1 MSSNGSRS
9 ECYFF
14 TRIAL
19 QLYWTDPEAEMATKA
34 NTPALVAVETST
46 APKTVSVNRPL
57 GTLASLV
64 VADILAFM
72 TSLVMA
78 SAVRDVLVSNPA
90 RPITGTLLP
99 ALLVTLATFTVAGL
113 YPGVCINPVEELRR
127 SSLSLALSF
136 AAIWSATF
144 VLHDL
149 SSSRLVY
156 GLAFLLSATLIPI
169 FRAAVRR
176 MFCRSSWWGSQ
187 VAIIGLGNSGYML
200 LNTLINNPQIGLKPF
215 AVLDDDESRYENVD
229 PRLLRGPLSRCL
241 EITVEH
247 KISYGIICMP
257 SLSRDEMLRL
267 IDLYGACFSHVLII
281 PNLIGMTSL
290 GITARE
296 IGGIVGL
303 EVTRQLLRPS
313 ARFAKRTLDLSI
325 ALLLAPFVGAVLALF
340 SLLIKLEGR
349 GPVFYGNERIGLHGR
364 KFKAWKLRSMQVDG
378 EAVLTRYLAENPV
391 EAIEWHAT
399 QKLKRD
405 PRITRVGALM
415 RKTSIDE
422 LPQLW
427 NVLIGQM
434 SVVGPRPVLENQI
447 AMYGPSFNLYKQVRP
462 GITGLWQVSG
472 RNELTF
478 YERVK
483 LDKYVIQN
491 WSVWLDLYI
500 LARTLGVVLTAKG
513 AY

>member
-1 MSSNGSRS
+1 
-9 ECYFF
+9 
-14 TRIAL
+14 
-19 QLYWTDPEAEMATKA
+19 MATNT
-34 NTPALVAVETST
+34 NTPILTLAVEAPTVPTS
-46 APKTVSVNRPL
+46 VSVNRPL
-57 GTLASLV
+57 GTLVSLIIADVLAFMISLV
-64 VADILAFM
+64 VA
-72 TSLVMA
+72 S
-78 SAVRDVLVSNPA
+78 SVRDLLVSNPA
-90 RPITGTLLP
+90 RPIAGTLLP

-113 YPGVCINPVEELRR
+113 YPGICINPVEELRR
-127 SSLSLALSF
+127 CCLSLALSF

-149 SSSRLVY
+149 STSRLVY

-169 FRAAVRR
+169 FRAVVRQL
-176 MFCRSSWWGSQ
+176 FCRASWWGSE
-187 VAIIGLGNSGYML
+187 VAILGLGNSGNLL

-215 AVLDDDESRYENVD
+215 AVLDDNPVKYDHLD
-229 PRLLRGPLSRCL
+229 PRLIRGPLSRCL
-241 EITVEH
+241 EITVKH

-257 SLSRDEMLRL
+257 SVSRDELLRL

-290 GITARE
+290 GICARE

-325 ALLLAPFVGAVLALF
+325 AILLAPFVGAVLALCA
-340 SLLIKLEGR
+340 LLIKLEGA
-349 GPVFYGNERIGLHGR
+349 GPVFYGNERIGLHGK

-378 EAVLTRYLAENPV
+378 DTILARYLADNPD
-391 EAIEWHAT
+391 EALVWLTT

-405 PRITRVGALM
+405 PRITRVGAFI

-427 NVLIGQM
+427 NVLVGQM

-472 RNELTF
+472 RNELSF
-478 YERVK
+478 HERVK

-500 LARTLGVVLTAKG
+500 LARTAGVVLTARG